1 MIIPTKL
8 LLEDQR
14 LIDAPY
20 RVHSL
25 DDLNLLE
32 PAGIYTVSRTY
43 DTTKTVLLG
52 AHLDRLEE
60 SATLDQYPS
69 GWIACVCAKR
79 YEKPWQPAAMKMH
92 AFA

>member
-43 DTTKTVLLG
+43 DATKTVLLD

-60 SATLDQYPS
+60 SAALESIPFRLDR
-69 GWIACVCAKR
+69 VR
-79 YEKPWQPAAMKMH
+79 LR
-92 AFA
+92 